1 MQCGANKFT
10 NILKTTSFHTQQKT
24 PLTQC
29 CGAKA
34 NHGFAQLVRCPPA
47 NQNTPKLWELRG
59 EIACRAVTKQVP
71 TQVYL
76 LSSGLYRRPRNF
88 IESCWCVGTGLR
100 AVPPIG
106 NCDAILLSLT
116 LPRRCYSVVRELYRT
131 KLDCTA
137 AAGRART
144 AVPCRMQA
152 GCRCGSCCCRLANN
166 RAGLTWILKFVSK
179 SCAVRIFSS
188 HWQRNLLL

>member
-1 MQCGANKFT
+1 MGCGRRLRCHRLPAVAAIAYMQCGANKFT
-10 NILKTTSFHTQQKT
+10 NILKTTSFHKQQKT

-88 IESCWCVGTGLR
+88 IESYWCVGTGLR

-116 LPRRCYSVVRELYRT
+116 LPRRCYSVVSGLYRT

-144 AVPCRMQA
+144 AVSCRLQA
-152 GCRCGSCCCRLANN
+152 GCRCGS
-166 RAGLTWILKFVSK
+166 
-179 SCAVRIFSS
+179 
-188 HWQRNLLL
+188 